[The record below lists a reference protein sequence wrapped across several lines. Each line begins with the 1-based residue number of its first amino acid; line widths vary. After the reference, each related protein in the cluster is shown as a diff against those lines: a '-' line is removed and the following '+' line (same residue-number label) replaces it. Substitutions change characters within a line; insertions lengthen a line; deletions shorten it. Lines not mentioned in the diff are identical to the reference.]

1 MTDTQIKELIVLIA
15 LTKVTANQ
23 QLLVEPSKLQR
34 KIKQVFKAFL
44 FEGNKLYKQLEK
56 DISLDIDT
64 MDELMD
70 DIESVIAEKRRTIE
84 IEKK

>member
-1 MTDTQIKELIVLIA
+1 MTDNQIKELIVLIA

-84 IEKK
+84 IIKK

>member
-23 QLLVEPSKLQR
+23 QLLVEPSQLQR
-34 KIKQVFKAFL
+34 KLKQVFKAFL

-56 DISLDIDT
+56 DISLDVDT

-70 DIESVIAEKRRTIE
+70 DIESVIAEKRRAIE
-84 IEKK
+84 IEII